1 MLWRTFVIYV
11 CGGCMKIA
19 REASFFT
26 GQMSSY
32 MPLGEGSATMNKRI
46 ETTITILAAFFV
58 LLSAMFDVRITLVL
72 AIIFLIALTI
82 YHSIQTGKRRPHRL
96 V

>member
-1 MLWRTFVIYV
+1 
-11 CGGCMKIA
+11 
-19 REASFFT
+19 
-26 GQMSSY
+26 
-32 MPLGEGSATMNKRI
+32 MNKQI
-46 ETTITILAAFFV
+46 ETTIGILAALFV

-82 YHSIQTGKRRPHRL
+82 YHSIQIGKRHPHRL

>member
-1 MLWRTFVIYV
+1 
-11 CGGCMKIA
+11 
-19 REASFFT
+19 
-26 GQMSSY
+26 
-32 MPLGEGSATMNKRI
+32 MNKRI

-58 LLSAMFDVRITLVL
+58 LLSAMFYVRITLVL

-82 YHSIQTGKRRPHRL
+82 YHSIQTGKRHPHRL